1 MENQND
7 KKPPFK
13 QNPFLVF
20 AVFVILALLLFKM
33 FSPNGGDS
41 LTDKI
46 LGGSITKE
54 ITYNELKELISKGE
68 IASVSIGQTYIK
80 AYSLQTSPRIL

>member
-1 MENQND
+1 
-7 KKPPFK
+7 
-13 QNPFLVF
+13 
-20 AVFVILALLLFKM
+20 M

-80 AYSLQTSPRIL
+80 AYSLQTSPRILY